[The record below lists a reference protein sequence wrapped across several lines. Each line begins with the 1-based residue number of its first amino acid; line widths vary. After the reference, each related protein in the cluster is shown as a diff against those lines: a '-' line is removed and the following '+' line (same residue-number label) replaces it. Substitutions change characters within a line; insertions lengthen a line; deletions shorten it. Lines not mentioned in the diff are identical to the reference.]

1 MTKRPL
7 RQKIQL
13 LTYNF
18 NVQSLKTVEVVNLN
32 TNAFQYKYIILTVIL
47 ILAVTLI
54 RSFIS
59 FVIILPIINFF
70 IPVQESILIEELF
83 LRD

>member
-32 TNAFQYKYIILTVIL
+32 TNAFQYKYIMLTVIL

>member
-32 TNAFQYKYIILTVIL
+32 TNAFQYKYIMLTVIL

-59 FVIILPIINFF
+59 FVIILPIIIFF

>member
-59 FVIILPIINFF
+59 FVIILPIIIFF

>member
-59 FVIILPIINFF
+59 FIIILPIINFF

>member
-32 TNAFQYKYIILTVIL
+32 TNAFQYKYIMLTVIL

-59 FVIILPIINFF
+59 FIIILPIINFF

>member
-7 RQKIQL
+7 RQRIQL

-18 NVQSLKTVEVVNLN
+18 IVQSLKTVEVVNLN

-59 FVIILPIINFF
+59 FVIILPIIIFF